1 MADAIE
7 DRGDEFV
14 ATGDEPGETGDPK
27 DEAGKEPEGDAVSN
41 KGELT
46 TGEEK
51 EDVKEPATKEPDD
64 KDEPRIPKSRFDQA
78 VKKARDAEAK
88 ANEKAE
94 KLEAELAATKGSVDF
109 AKLEAE
115 IDTLEEELE
124 EAIKDGNVEA
134 KQRIRREIRA
144 KNSQVAESKAAAYS
158 MHATAVAVEQIK
170 YDALVERME
179 VEHPE
184 LNPDAEDTFDADKVA
199 EVWDL
204 KTGFEAKGEASTAA
218 LKKALKYVY
227 GQAKPAEVKKPEEK
241 ADEGKQAPD
250 DLKKK
255 ADDEAAR
262 RKAEAIKK
270 GLDVKDKQPSNEK
283 AGVDSN
289 LKGKSGKDTDINKM
303 SDKDFDKLD
312 DAELKRLR
320 GDNV

>member
-1 MADAIE
+1 MAEANIE
-7 DRGDEFV
+7 DRGDDFV
-14 ATGDEPGETGDPK
+14 STGDEPGETGDLK
-27 DEAGKEPEGDAVSN
+27 DEAGTEVEVKDEKVEDD
-41 KGELT
+41 KGEAKDDDK
-46 TGEEK
+46 GEEK
-51 EDVKEPATKEPDD
+51 PEPKADD

-115 IDTLEEELE
+115 IETLEDELE

-144 KNSQVAESKAAAYS
+144 KNGQVSEAKAAAYS

-179 VEHPE
+179 TEHPE
-184 LNPDAEDTFDADKVA
+184 LNPDNEDTFDEDKVA

-204 KTGFEAKGEASTAA
+204 KTSFEAKGEASTAA
-218 LKKALKYVY
+218 LKKALKYVF
-227 GQAKPAEVKKPEEK
+227 GQAKPEAKKAEEK
-241 ADEGKQAPD
+241 ADESKQAPA

-262 RKAEAIKK
+262 RKAEAVKK
-270 GLDVKDKQPSNEK
+270 GLAVKETQPSNEK

-289 LKGKSGKDTDINKM
+289 QKGKSGKDVDINKM
-303 SDKDFDKLD
+303 SDKDFDRLD
-312 DAELKRLR
+312 DAELKRMR